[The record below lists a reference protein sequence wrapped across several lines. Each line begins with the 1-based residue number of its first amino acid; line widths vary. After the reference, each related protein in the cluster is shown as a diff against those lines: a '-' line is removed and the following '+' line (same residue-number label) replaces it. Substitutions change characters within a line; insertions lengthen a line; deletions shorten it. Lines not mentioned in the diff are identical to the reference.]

1 MKTPVIAVAGMTA
14 ATVLVGLSV
23 TGCSSKSDK
32 PAATSS
38 SASATTKTYAGSEP
52 NASETASGGYAK
64 LLIKPEDIALPGDT
78 FSVAPPT
85 ENPNGKAGVAAVFSN
100 QGDTREIGD
109 TILILPDSA
118 DAATALDGAKS
129 SLGSAVSGGDPQP
142 AAVGEGG
149 TIVQGTSPD
158 GSKSVTVLL
167 FTEGKAFVTLE
178 FDGKPD
184 DAVPPTFATDIGQ
197 KQDAAIKSGLAG

>member
-1 MKTPVIAVAGMTA
+1 MKTPVAAVAALTA
-14 ATVLVGLSV
+14 ASVLVGLSV
-23 TGCSSKSDK
+23 AGCSSKSDK
-32 PAATSS
+32 SASTSS
-38 SASATTKTYAGSEP
+38 SASPTAKSSASSEP
-52 NASETASGGYAK
+52 SSSAESGGYAK

-78 FSVAPPT
+78 FSVSAPT
-85 ENPNGKAGVAAVFSN
+85 ENPNGKTGVAAVFSN
-100 QGDTREIGD
+100 QADTREIGD
-109 TILILPDSA
+109 TIMILPDSA
-118 DAATALDGAKS
+118 GAATALEGAKS
-129 SLGSAVSGGDPQP
+129 SLGSNVTGGDPQP

-178 FDGKPD
+178 FDGKTD
-184 DAVPPTFATDIGQ
+184 DPVPPAFATDIGQ

>member
-1 MKTPVIAVAGMTA
+1 MKTPVIAVAGLTA

-32 PAATSS
+32 PAASS
-38 SASATTKTYAGSEP
+38 SASATSKSSAGSEP
-52 NASETASGGYAK
+52 SSSAAASSDYAK
-64 LLIKPEDIALPGDT
+64 LLIKAEDIALPGDT
-78 FSVAPPT
+78 FTAAPPT
-85 ENPNGKAGVAAVFSN
+85 ENPNGKAGVATVYSN
-100 QGDTREIGD
+100 QADTREIGD
-109 TILILPDSA
+109 TIMILPDSA
-118 DAATALDGAKS
+118 GAATALEGAKS
-129 SLGSAVSGGDPQP
+129 ALGSNVTGGEPQP

-149 TIVQGTSPD
+149 TIVQGMSPD
-158 GSKSVTVLL
+158 GGKSVTVLL

-184 DAVPPTFATDIGQ
+184 DAVPPAFATDIGQ

>member
-1 MKTPVIAVAGMTA
+1 MKTPVAAVAALTA
-14 ATVLVGLSV
+14 ASVLVGLSA

-32 PAATSS
+32 SVSTSS
-38 SASATTKTYAGSEP
+38 SASSTAKSSASSEP
-52 NASETASGGYAK
+52 SSSTESGGYAK

-78 FSVAPPT
+78 FSVSAPT

-100 QGDTREIGD
+100 QADTREIGD
-109 TILILPDSA
+109 TIMILPDSA
-118 DAATALDGAKS
+118 SAATALEGAKS
-129 SLGSAVSGGDPQP
+129 SLGSNVTGGDPEP

-149 TIVQGTSPD
+149 TIVQGHSPD

-184 DAVPPTFATDIGQ
+184 DAVPPAFATDIGQ
-197 KQDAAIKSGLAG
+197 KQDAAVKSGLAG